1 MQYEI
6 PSRSFNITEE
16 HNPIEVINKLTNGF
30 SNISKNTEQD
40 ILSRICNRKKPTIFG
55 KFKAPSKPIAD
66 KINGKDGY
74 FLEKTMHDSNI
85 DLIWYDDI
93 KSEYLF
99 WGSSIYKVSDA
110 MSRIRYRI
118 IKHKPEPAPA
128 EQEQEPAEQE
138 SAQQESAQ
146 QEPAE
151 QEPAEQEQAP
161 AEQEQE
167 PAEQEQEPSIAGTP
181 PPRDEKPYTQQIF
194 RSIGER
200 HGDTDHIT
208 DAEIEYIAIIRDV
221 FKDDSYS
228 KKLFELMDKGDICKR
243 GFIRQHDLYTDSL
256 FKNKYGLM
264 EKLLANLQNIKN

>member
-30 SNISKNTEQD
+30 SNISKNTEKD

-66 KINGKDGY
+66 KINGKGKY
-74 FLEKTMHDSNI
+74 FLKKTMHDSNI

-118 IKHKPEPAPA
+118 IKHKPEAAP
-128 EQEQEPAEQE
+128 
-138 SAQQESAQ
+138 AQ
-146 QEPAE
+146 QEPAP
-151 QEPAEQEQAP
+151 EPAEKQEPTAAEQQEQAT
-161 AEQEQE
+161 
-167 PAEQEQEPSIAGTP
+167 QEPSIAGTP
-181 PPRDEKPYTQQIF
+181 PPRDEEPYTQKIF

-200 HGDTDHIT
+200 HGDTDYIS
-208 DAEIEYIAIIRDV
+208 DYEIEYIAIIRDV
-221 FKDDSYS
+221 FKGDSFS
-228 KKLFELMDKGDICKR
+228 EKLFDLMDKGALCKR
-243 GFIRQHDLYTDSL
+243 SFIRQHDLYADSL
-256 FKNKYGLM
+256 LKKNFSLM
-264 EKLLANLQNIKN
+264 EKFLANLQNIKN